1 MSGIPGSYR
10 RGLGLSVLG
19 GIVANVLFSGVASA
33 HVKWF
38 CAYDMTGSPRD
49 LDQVLCADF
58 EKLVGLSLAGLLLGC
73 FAEWSLLGEPI
84 TRALDRATSW
94 VRANIDILFRG
105 TAAFFLISAWN
116 VGGVILTPELKTNL
130 GFISWIQL
138 AMAACLM
145 LRITMPLTSIGIV
158 GLFVYALTKY
168 GAFHLADYPVF
179 LGVAAYLALTGL
191 GRNFMGVRPLDI
203 LRWTA
208 AVTLMWASIE
218 KWAYPEWS
226 FPLLDQK
233 PSMSFGFGS
242 ETFMVAAGAVEFVLA
257 FALVWTP
264 LVRRAAAA
272 VLIGI
277 FVSAVFEF
285 GKIDAIGHALIV
297 VALLAIL
304 ADDAKALVRIRHMA
318 MAPFAYAS
326 ALAFFLFIYYGAH
339 DAVYGVV
346 ASIVSGTVVN

>member
-1 MSGIPGSYR
+1 MFSKRGSF
-10 RGLGLSVLG
+10 GGSLGLSVLA
-19 GIVANVLFSGVASA
+19 GIAANMLVSGVASA

-58 EKLVGLSLAGLLLGC
+58 EKLVALSLGGLVLGC
-73 FAEWSLLGEPI
+73 FAEWSAMGEPL
-84 TRALDRATSW
+84 TRALDRVTAW
-94 VRANIDILFRG
+94 LRANIDVLFRG
-105 TAAFFLISAWN
+105 TAAFFLISVWN
-116 VGGVILTPELKTNL
+116 AGGIILTPELKTDL

-145 LRITMPLTSIGIV
+145 WRITMPLTSIGIV
-158 GLFVYALTKY
+158 GLFIYAISKY

-191 GRNFMGVRPLDI
+191 GRDFRGIRPLDI

-304 ADDAKALVRIRHMA
+304 ADDAKAEVRARDMA

-326 ALAFFLFIYYGAH
+326 ALVFFLFLYYGAH
-339 DAVYGVV
+339 DAVYGALAAIPNGV
-346 ASIVSGTVVN
+346 AVN